1 MYSPSIEKLINEFKK
16 LPTVGQ
22 KTAERFVFALLKSGK
37 KQVVELTLSLKEM
50 IDNVKS
56 CSQCWDF
63 ADSDPCP
70 ICSNQQRATNL
81 LCIVSESQDKQAIE
95 KTGEYKG
102 RYFILRG
109 TIDAD
114 LDNLRY
120 LKIKELANYL
130 KNNHIK
136 EIILAF
142 NPDMNG
148 ESTMLYLEKL
158 IKQIS
163 PKIKTTRL
171 ARGLPMNSDLQ
182 YADEITLGA
191 ALKNRT

>member
-1 MYSPSIEKLINEFKK
+1 MSAEKIKK
-16 LPTVGQ
+16 P
-22 KTAERFVFALLKSGK
+22 K
-37 KQVVELTLSLKEM
+37 TLS
-50 IDNVKS
+50 
-56 CSQCWDF
+56 
-63 ADSDPCP
+63 
-70 ICSNQQRATNL
+70 
-81 LCIVSESQDKQAIE
+81 
-95 KTGEYKG
+95 
-102 RYFILRG
+102 
-109 TIDAD
+109 
-114 LDNLRY
+114 

-191 ALKNRT
+191 ALKNRK